1 MGAGYPSNV
10 ITTRSRAARARL
22 LLLPFALALSVAAC
36 GGGSASSAGPSTA
49 PTSPAGS
56 GGTTAPSGSP
66 SGSGNMACPTAPAV
80 TDVPGWQVATG
91 DPSVFPT
98 LISSQQVC
106 GRNRFLFGF
115 IDNQNQSAATPER
128 TASVGFYNLA
138 RDPNTPVATV
148 TGRFQWLLEGR
159 TGIYVADIE
168 YLEAGEWGAE
178 FVTSIDGGTPEVIRA
193 RFQVHEQGVAPG
205 IGDAVPSVKT
215 PTLADVGGDVAK
227 VSSDTT
233 PEPRLYEVSLD
244 AALAEH
250 RPIVLAFATPAF
262 CKSQTC
268 GPMLDVVKAA
278 AKDERDVTFINVEPY
293 VLEFKDG
300 RLQPVV
306 DANNQLQPAPVTL
319 AFGIPS
325 EPWVFVVDRAGRVT
339 GSFEATV
346 STDELKAAIAAAK

>member
-1 MGAGYPSNV
+1 
-10 ITTRSRAARARL
+10 
-22 LLLPFALALSVAAC
+22 
-36 GGGSASSAGPSTA
+36 
-49 PTSPAGS
+49 
-56 GGTTAPSGSP
+56 
-66 SGSGNMACPTAPAV
+66 V
-80 TDVPGWQVATG
+80 TDVPGWQIATG

-98 LISSQQVC
+98 LISSMQVC

-138 RDPNTPVATV
+138 RDANVPVATV

-159 TGIYVADIE
+159 TGIYVADVE

-205 IGDAVPSVKT
+205 IGDSVPSVKT
-215 PTLADVGGDVAK
+215 PTLADAGGDVAQ

-233 PEPRLYEVSLD
+233 PDPRLYEVSLD
-244 AALAEH
+244 TALAEH
-250 RPIVLAFATPAF
+250 RPTVIAFATPAF

-268 GPMLDVVKAA
+268 GPMLEVVKAA
-278 AKDERDVTFINVEPY
+278 ARDERDVTFINVEPY

-306 DANNQLQPAPVTL
+306 DANNQLQAAPVTL

-346 STDELKAAIAAAK
+346 SPDELKAAIAAAK

>member
-1 MGAGYPSNV
+1 MPRATLANV
-10 ITTRSRAARARL
+10 IPSPARARRARL
-22 LLLPFALALSVAAC
+22 ILLSVTLAVLTAAC
-36 GGGSASSAGPSTA
+36 GGSSGPAASPTPPPATTGSPGTSPGGSAA
-49 PTSPAGS
+49 
-56 GGTTAPSGSP
+56 
-66 SGSGNMACPTAPAV
+66 ACPTAAAPAE
-80 TDVPGWQVATG
+80 VPGWQVATG

-115 IDNQNQSAATPER
+115 IDRQNQPAATPDR

-178 FVTSIDGGTPEVIRA
+178 FVTILDGGTPEVIRA
-193 RFQVHEQGVAPG
+193 RFQVHEQGIAPG
-205 IGDAVPSVKT
+205 IGDPVPSEKT
-215 PTLADVGGDVAK
+215 PTLADVGGDVTK
-227 VSSDTT
+227 ISSDTT

-244 AALAEH
+244 QALAER

-278 AKDERDVTFINVEPY
+278 AKDQPDVAFINVEPY
-293 VLEFKDG
+293 LLAFTDG
-300 RLQPVV
+300 RLQPVL
-306 DANNQLQPAPVTL
+306 DANNQLQAAPVTL

-325 EPWVFVVDRAGRVT
+325 EPWVFVVDRAGLVT

-346 STDELKAAIAAAK
+346 GTDELNAAIAAAK